1 MHETLLIG
9 IAAVLILGIFA
20 QWLAWR
26 LRLPSI
32 LLLLTIGLVAG
43 PVTGWLSPEAVLG
56 ELLFPLVSLAVAYIL
71 YEGGLSLS
79 VKELREVGRVVFSLT
94 SIGVA
99 VTWVLGALAARF
111 LLQLS
116 WPIAILLTAV
126 LVVTGPTV
134 IGPLLRQ
141 IRPKGKTMA
150 ILKWE
155 GILIDPI
162 GAVLAVLVFE
172 AILSGQLEQAP
183 LIIAR
188 GVLITAVVG
197 VLVGLLA
204 AGIMWLLLSR
214 YWVPDQ
220 LQNGVS
226 LLFVTLAFVV
236 SDLLHPESG
245 LLAVTVMGFVLA
257 NQRQVPIKQIEEFK
271 KNVRE
276 LLIAALFIILAA
288 RLSWADFQEIVWWR
302 GALFVLLLVL
312 LVRPAAVFIS
322 TWRANLSV
330 KEKLFL
336 SWMAPRGIVAAS
348 VASLFALRLEDAGFA
363 GAESLVALTFLVILS
378 TVVVYGLTA
387 APLANWLGLAEAS
400 PQGVLFMGAHPLTRE
415 LAELLQAHGIRV
427 GLIDSNWR
435 NHAAAR
441 MAGLKSYYGNALDEA
456 VLESVDLAGI
466 GRFLA
471 MTSND
476 EANALSAL
484 HFAEMFG
491 SSEAFQLQSS
501 DSSDPSAEQSAPRH
515 LHGRILFQPALAY
528 AQLDELFAG
537 GAQLKSTPITKEF
550 TYADFQQQYPG
561 TAVSLCLIQK
571 NGRLVIFTADNELV
585 PKMGDT
591 LISLVA
597 QPEQHTI
604 LTDSPK
610 KNVVKQIAE
619 ESARAKTAVLN
630 NAAVA
635 KTFSSIW

>member
-1 MHETLLIG
+1 MEEHLLIG
-9 IAAVLILGIFA
+9 IAAVLILGVLA

-32 LLLLTIGLVAG
+32 LLLLIVGLVAG
-43 PVTGWLSPEAVLG
+43 PVTGMLSPEAVLG

-79 VKELREVGRVVFSLT
+79 VKELREVGGVVFSLT
-94 SIGVA
+94 SIGV
-99 VTWVLGALAARF
+99 VITWVLGAIAARF

-172 AILSGQLEQAP
+172 AILSEQLQQAP
-183 LIIAR
+183 LLIAQ
-188 GVLITAVVG
+188 GVLLTALIGLV
-197 VLVGLLA
+197 VGLLA
-204 AGIMWLLLSR
+204 AGIMWFLLSR

-220 LQNGVS
+220 LHNGVS

-276 LLIAALFIILAA
+276 LLIAGLFIILAA
-288 RLSWADFQEIVWWR
+288 RLSWTDFEAIVWWR

-330 KEKLFL
+330 KEKVFL

-348 VASLFALRLEDAGFA
+348 VASLFALRLEEAGFA
-363 GAESLVALTFLVILS
+363 GSESLVALTFLVIMS
-378 TVVVYGLTA
+378 TVVIYGLTA

-415 LAELLQAHGIRV
+415 LAELLQSHGIGV

-456 VLESVDLAGI
+456 VLESVDLGGI

-491 SSEAFQLQSS
+491 TSDAYQLQSS
-501 DSSDPSAEQSAPRH
+501 DSADPSAEQSAPRH
-515 LHGRILFQPALAY
+515 LHGRILFQPALTY
-528 AQLDELFAG
+528 AQLDELFSG
-537 GAQLKSTPITKEF
+537 GAQLKSTPITKAF
-550 TYADFQQQYPG
+550 TYADFKRQHPG

-571 NGRLVIFTADNELV
+571 NGRLAIFTADSELA
-585 PKMGDT
+585 PKTGDT
-591 LISLVA
+591 LISLQA
-597 QPEQHTI
+597 RPEQQEVFE
-604 LTDSPK
+604 DGRK
-610 KNVVKQIAE
+610 RKVAKA
-619 ESARAKTAVLN
+619 AAAAKTV
-630 NAAVA
+630 
-635 KTFSSIW
+635 F

>member
-1 MHETLLIG
+1 MEEHLLIG
-9 IAAVLILGIFA
+9 IAAVLILGVLA

-32 LLLLTIGLVAG
+32 LLLLIIGLVAG
-43 PVTGWLSPEAVLG
+43 PVTGLLSPEAVLG

-79 VKELREVGRVVFSLT
+79 VKELREVGGVVFSLT
-94 SIGVA
+94 SIGV
-99 VTWVLGALAARF
+99 VITWVLGAIAARF

-141 IRPKGKTMA
+141 IRPRGKTMA

-172 AILSGQLEQAP
+172 AILSEQLQQAP
-183 LIIAR
+183 MLIAQ
-188 GVLITAVVG
+188 GVLLTALIGVV
-197 VLVGLLA
+197 VGLLA
-204 AGIMWLLLSR
+204 AGIVWLLLSR

-220 LQNGVS
+220 LHNGVS

-236 SDLLHPESG
+236 SDLLHPEAG
-245 LLAVTVMGFVLA
+245 LLAVTVMGFALA
-257 NQRQVPIKQIEEFK
+257 NQRQVPVKQIEEFK

-276 LLIAALFIILAA
+276 LLIAGLFIILAA
-288 RLSWADFQEIVWWR
+288 RLSWTDFQAIVWWR
-302 GALFVLLLVL
+302 GALFVLFLVL

-322 TWRANLSV
+322 TWRASLTV
-330 KEKLFL
+330 KEKVFL

-348 VASLFALRLEDAGFA
+348 VASLFALRLEEAGFA
-363 GAESLVALTFLVILS
+363 GSESLVALTFLVILA
-378 TVVVYGLTA
+378 TVLIYGLTA

-415 LAELLQAHGIRV
+415 LAELLQSHGFRV

-441 MAGLKSYYGNALDEA
+441 MTGLKSYYGNALDES
-456 VLESVDLAGI
+456 VLEAVDLAGI

-484 HFAEMFG
+484 HFAEVFG
-491 SSEAFQLQSS
+491 RSGAFQLQSS

-515 LHGRILFQPALAY
+515 LHGRILFQPALTY

-537 GAQLKSTPITKEF
+537 GAQLKSTPITQEF
-550 TYADFQQQYPG
+550 TYADFKRQHPG
-561 TAVSLCLIQK
+561 TAVALCLIRK
-571 NGRLVIFTADNELV
+571 SGRLAIFTADGDLA
-585 PKMGDT
+585 PKTGDT
-591 LISLVA
+591 LISLLA
-597 QPEQHTI
+597 RPEQQTI
-604 LTDSPK
+604 FEDGRK
-610 KNVVKQIAE
+610 RKAAKA
-619 ESARAKTAVLN
+619 AAAAKTV
-630 NAAVA
+630 
-635 KTFSSIW
+635 F